1 MASELT
7 AQVDRIPPQ
16 ALDVERAVLGSM
28 LIDSSAVGAVLEV
41 LDETAFYQTAH
52 RQLFAAIIS
61 LYDKGQPVDQ
71 ITVVQ
76 ELTRRKKLEEVGGA
90 FAVAQLAGDVGTSVN
105 AEYHARIILEKSL
118 RRKMINISAQV
129 ASECY
134 AQSQDGFQLLDR
146 AEQRFF
152 SLSQG
157 SIGRGFKQ
165 IESILHDT
173 FEIIEKAH
181 KRAGAYSGLA
191 TGYKDLD
198 ELTAGLQPSE
208 MIVVAGRP
216 GMGKTAFG
224 INVARNVAVKE
235 KVPVGIFSLEMSEQ
249 QVAQRLLCAEA
260 RVDSHLLRTGKL
272 SEDEW
277 SRLAAWSSKLMEAPI
292 FVDDSPGI
300 SILEM
305 RAKARRLKIEH
316 GVGLIIVDYLQLITT
331 HDRSENRQ
339 QEISI
344 ISRSLKAIAKELNI
358 PVVACAQLSRAV
370 ETRGGDR
377 KPILSDLRESG
388 SIEQD
393 ADVVLFLYRPEVYG
407 ITDDEGQEQLGVAKV
422 LIEKQRNGPL
432 GVANLTWVSKYARF
446 EDAEIYRE
454 DPFLETT

>member
-1 MASELT
+1 MASKLT

-16 ALDVERAVLGSM
+16 ALDVERAVLGAM
-28 LIDSSAVGAVLEV
+28 LIDPGAVGAVLEV
-41 LDETAFYQTAH
+41 LDETSFYQTAH
-52 RQLFAAIIS
+52 RQLFTAIVS
-61 LYDKGQPVDQ
+61 LYEKGQPVDQ

-90 FAVAQLAGDVGTSVN
+90 FTVAQLAGDVGTSVN
-105 AEYHARIILEKSL
+105 AEYHARIVLEKSL
-118 RRKMINISAQV
+118 RRKMIDISAQV

-134 AQSQDGFQLLDR
+134 AESQDGFQLLDR

-157 SIGRGFKQ
+157 SIGKGFKQ

-173 FEIIEKAH
+173 FEIVEKAH

-224 INVARNVAVKE
+224 ISVARNVAVKE

-339 QEISI
+339 QEIAN
-344 ISRSLKAIAKELNI
+344 ISRSLKAIAKELNV

-377 KPILSDLRESG
+377 RPILSDLRESG

-407 ITDDEGQEQLGVAKV
+407 IIDEEGHDQVGMAEIIIG
-422 LIEKQRNGPL
+422 KQRNGPL
-432 GVANLTWVSKYARF
+432 GVAKLTWVNKYSRF
-446 EDAEIYRE
+446 EEAEIYRD